1 MWPLRAD
8 SPRDKLER
16 QRILWLA
23 ALVRTI
29 GSSACKWSKKITGLG
44 QSVKDKALEGSGQ
57 WLSLLR
63 GKKWMKSLSLIPEI
77 QYIEIPLSD
86 SWITSW
92 AQRTRWCQEIC
103 KCPGTQKGDLSPTH
117 LFDLRLAK
125 PLAGPLSKRLSP
137 SGRPAQFQDFQAIQA
152 PTGRLLHFR
161 AQEKLER
168 QFQLSKTS
176 MFLRVSVD
184 NVQLCWGKLKFKS
197 AVQYS
202 LGSACRP
209 IARLDWLDHARS
221 RLWSLDCASD
231 EANVLKLHL
240 FALLV

>member
-23 ALVRTI
+23 ALVRMI

-152 PTGRLLHFR
+152 PTGRFGP
-161 AQEKLER
+161 KKSWKGNSN
-168 QFQLSKTS
+168 FQ
-176 MFLRVSVD
+176 RP
-184 NVQLCWGKLKFKS
+184 LCSYEYQWIMYNYAGENWNS
-197 AVQYS
+197 SQQYS
-202 LGSACRP
+202 IL
-209 IARLDWLDHARS
+209 WVQHAGQ
-221 RLWSLDCASD
+221 
-231 EANVLKLHL
+231 
-240 FALLV
+240 